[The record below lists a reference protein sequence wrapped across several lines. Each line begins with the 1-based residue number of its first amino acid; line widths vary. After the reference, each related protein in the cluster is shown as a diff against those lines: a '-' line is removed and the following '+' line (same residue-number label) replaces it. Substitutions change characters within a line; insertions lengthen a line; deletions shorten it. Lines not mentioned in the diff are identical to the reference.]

1 MVTLHRNDTL
11 GMGIN
16 PYLSSRKEWIATAL
30 SVGAGLA
37 SSLFGGMKASEA
49 AKEAAKQQRLAENKE
64 HAWYSRRYNEDYLD
78 TAAGQNLV
86 RRAKD
91 FARENWRKARG
102 AQVVGG
108 ASDASAQMAKDA
120 GNTMVG
126 DTIANIAAVDA
137 EKKAQ
142 TDQIHMQNEQNFTQ
156 QNIQREQQK
165 AQNVSN
171 AAGQASNA
179 LMSAAGALESG
190 AKPNLMGGNNGG
202 VTIDPSVT
210 DGTLAQKM
218 RQDAFGG

>member
-1 MVTLHRNDTL
+1 MVTLKGNDTL
-11 GMGIN
+11 GIGIN

-30 SVGAGLA
+30 AAGAGLA
-37 SSLFGGMKASEA
+37 SSLFGGAKASQMARDAERRQ
-49 AKEAAKQQRLAENKE
+49 KELENKE

-108 ASDASAQMAKDA
+108 ASDASTQLAKDA
-120 GNTMVG
+120 GNTMIG

-142 TDQIHMQNEQNFTQ
+142 IDNIHMQNEQGFA
-156 QNIQREQQK
+156 QNDINRANQK
-165 AQNVSN
+165 AQNVTQ

-179 LMSAAGALESG
+179 LMTAGTLIDG
-190 AKPNLMGGNNGG
+190 GNKPNLQGGSNQG
-202 VTIDPSVT
+202 VVVDPSVT
-210 DGTLAQKM
+210 DGSLAEKM
-218 RQDAFGG
+218 RRETFGG